1 MKSFNFGGD
10 REDIGSFV
18 SASLPIVCPSG
29 RFFKPSASPSRAAP
43 KSLTCQKIQEGH
55 TMVQFRVEFAS
66 ASWPSQSHREA
77 II

>member
-10 REDIGSFV
+10 REDIGPFV

-29 RFFKPSASPSRAAP
+29 DFLSHRHHHREQHQNLLHAK
-43 KSLTCQKIQEGH
+43 KIQEGH
-55 TMVQFRVEFAS
+55 TMVQFRVEFAC
-66 ASWPSQSHREA
+66 ASWPSQNHREA

>member
-10 REDIGSFV
+10 REDIGPFV

-29 RFFKPSASPSRAAP
+29 DFLSHRHHHRERHQNLWHAK
-43 KSLTCQKIQEGH
+43 KMQEGH

-66 ASWPSQSHREA
+66 ASWTSQSHREA